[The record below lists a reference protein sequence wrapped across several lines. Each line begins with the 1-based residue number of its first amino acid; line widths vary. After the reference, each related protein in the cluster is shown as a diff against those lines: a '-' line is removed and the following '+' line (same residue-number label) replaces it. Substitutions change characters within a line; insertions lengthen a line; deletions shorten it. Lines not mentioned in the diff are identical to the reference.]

1 MKKIIIACDSFK
13 GSLSSERVAVSVERG
28 ICSVFPDCEV
38 HKVSVADGGEGT
50 TASLMHVLKGYW
62 VETEVYDPLM
72 RPIKARYGMADEGR
86 TAILEMAAASGLTL
100 LAPYERNPMKTSTYG
115 TGQLIMDAY
124 NKGCRHFIVGI
135 GGSATNDGG
144 TGMLRALGFRFLDA
158 SGRELSGGG
167 EILSRIVSI
176 DPYAAQEIMRNAKF
190 TVACDVNNPL
200 TGRKGAAYVF
210 APQKGATGQM
220 VAELEEGLRNYA
232 RVIREFNGED
242 IEHEPG
248 AGAAGGLGGGCKA
261 LLGAELKPGID
272 LILDTVSFDGLL
284 ESCDL
289 VITGEGRI
297 DSQTTAGKVPWGV
310 LKAAAGRGVPVVA
323 IAGEVLYS
331 AGLEKSGFTGIFSI
345 QQGPLTLNE
354 AMNPESTARH
364 IEITV
369 RQIMNLVKRF
379 DARY

>member
-176 DPYAAQEIMRNAKF
+176 DPHAAQEIMRNAKF

>member
-28 ICSVFPDCEV
+28 ICGVFPDCEV

-72 RPIKARYGMADEGR
+72 RPIKARYGVADEGR

-176 DPYAAQEIMRNAKF
+176 DPHAAQEIMRNAKF